1 MYKDTLQKVK
11 RFMTETGMLQNC
23 AEIILGVSGGPDSM
37 TMLHILNELRDEFGY
52 RLRVVHVN
60 HGIRGKEALRDQQ
73 MVEKICSEW
82 KIPCAVY
89 NYDVP
94 ALALSWK
101 MGTEEAGR
109 KVRRIAFE
117 KEKGNAVAIPEQ
129 VRVALAHNQND
140 MAETMLHHLARGT
153 GIRGLCSLKPLNG
166 EIIRPLL
173 CLERNEI
180 VNYVEENGIQTVL
193 DSSNL
198 EDDYTRNRIRRHI
211 LPLIERKKLINR
223 LKRIEGQIR
232 GIIGMLEND
241 AYCNDILI
249 QSAAVNAAVNSFNKE
264 LLANHIRTC
273 VARDIREGKDETI
286 DELVATLQKLMK

>member
-23 AEIILGVSGGPDSM
+23 SEIILGVSGGPDSM

-117 KEKGNAVAIPEQ
+117 KDERKCSG
-129 VRVALAHNQND
+129 D
-140 MAETMLHHLARGT
+140 TGT
-153 GIRGLCSLKPLNG
+153 G
-166 EIIRPLL
+166 
-173 CLERNEI
+173 
-180 VNYVEENGIQTVL
+180 
-193 DSSNL
+193 
-198 EDDYTRNRIRRHI
+198 
-211 LPLIERKKLINR
+211 
-223 LKRIEGQIR
+223 
-232 GIIGMLEND
+232 
-241 AYCNDILI
+241 
-249 QSAAVNAAVNSFNKE
+249 
-264 LLANHIRTC
+264 TC
-273 VARDIREGKDETI
+273 GACT
-286 DELVATLQKLMK
+286 